1 MSLPSYPDASY
12 PSHPGQSAGG
22 HDPYGGPAPA
32 RTNGFAVAA
41 LVLGL
46 VACLFFWTIVGGLLL
61 GLLAVVFGVVA
72 ALRTRQGRAP
82 RRAMA
87 IVGAAF
93 GALGLIGS
101 AIVLVLA
108 VSVFDSQK
116 FQDFQDCVEQAD
128 SRAAEDRCSEDFV
141 DDLTG

>member
-1 MSLPSYPDASY
+1 MSLPSYPDSPY
-12 PSHPGQSAGG
+12 SAPPAAG
-22 HDPYGGPAPA
+22 HDPYGGQPPA

-46 VACLFFWTIVGGLLL
+46 LACLFFWTVVGGLLL
-61 GLLAVVFGVVA
+61 GLLAVVFGVIA

-82 RRAMA
+82 RRVMA

-101 AIVLVLA
+101 VIVLVVA
-108 VSVFDSQK
+108 VSVFDSQEFK
-116 FQDFQDCVEQAD
+116 DLENCVERANGQ
-128 SRAAEDRCSEDFV
+128 AAEDRCMEDFI
-141 DDLTG
+141 DGLSS

>member
-12 PSHPGQSAGG
+12 PGEPAGN
-22 HDPYGGPAPA
+22 HEPYGDQAPAP
-32 RTNGFAVAA
+32 TNGFAVAA

-46 VACLFFWTIVGGLLL
+46 IACLFFWTIVGGLLL
-61 GLLAVVFGVVA
+61 GLLAVVFGIIAV
-72 ALRTRQGRAP
+72 LRTRQGRAP

-87 IVGAAF
+87 VVGAAF

-108 VSVFDSQK
+108 VSVFDSQEFK
-116 FQDFQDCVEQAD
+116 NFQDCVERAD
-128 SRAAEDRCSEDFV
+128 SRAAEDRCSEDFI
-141 DDLTG
+141 DGLGS

>member
-12 PSHPGQSAGG
+12 PGQSAGQ
-22 HDPYGGPAPA
+22 HDPYGGQAPA

-46 VACLFFWTIVGGLLL
+46 LACLFFWTIVGGLLL
-61 GLLAVVFGVVA
+61 GLLAVIFGIVA

-82 RRAMA
+82 RRVMA
-87 IVGAAF
+87 IVGTVF

-101 AIVLVLA
+101 AIVLVA
-108 VSVFDSQK
+108 AISVFDSQEFK
-116 FQDFQDCVEQAD
+116 NFEDCVDKAASQ
-128 SRAAEDRCSEDFV
+128 SAEDRCTEDFV
-141 DDLTG
+141 DELTN

>member
-1 MSLPSYPDASY
+1 MSLPSYPDSPY
-12 PSHPGQSAGG
+12 SAPPAAG
-22 HDPYGGPAPA
+22 HDPYGGQPPA

-46 VACLFFWTIVGGLLL
+46 LACLFFWTVVGGLLL
-61 GLLAVVFGVVA
+61 GLLAVVFGVIA

-82 RRAMA
+82 RRVMA

-101 AIVLVLA
+101 VIVLVVA
-108 VSVFDSQK
+108 VSVFDSQEFK
-116 FQDFQDCVEQAD
+116 DFENCVERANGQ
-128 SRAAEDRCSEDFV
+128 AAEDRCMEDFI
-141 DDLTG
+141 DGLSS

>member
-12 PSHPGQSAGG
+12 PGQSADH
-22 HDPYGGPAPA
+22 HDPYGGQAPA

-46 VACLFFWTIVGGLLL
+46 LACLFFWTIVGGLLL
-61 GLLAVVFGVVA
+61 GLLALIFGIVA

-82 RRAMA
+82 RRVMA
-87 IVGAAF
+87 IVGTVF

-101 AIVLVLA
+101 AIVLVA
-108 VSVFDSQK
+108 AISVFDSQEFK
-116 FQDFQDCVEQAD
+116 NFEDCVDKATSQ
-128 SRAAEDRCSEDFV
+128 SAEDRCTEDFV
-141 DDLTG
+141 DELTN

>member
-1 MSLPSYPDASY
+1 MSLPSYPDSPY
-12 PSHPGQSAGG
+12 SAPPEAG
-22 HDPYGGPAPA
+22 HDPYGGQPPA

-46 VACLFFWTIVGGLLL
+46 LACLFFWTVAGGLLL
-61 GLLAVVFGVVA
+61 GLLAVVFGVIA

-82 RRAMA
+82 RRVMA

-101 AIVLVLA
+101 VIVLVVA
-108 VSVFDSQK
+108 VSVFDSQEFK
-116 FQDFQDCVEQAD
+116 DLENCVERANGQ
-128 SRAAEDRCSEDFV
+128 AAEDRCMEDFI
-141 DDLTG
+141 DGLSS

>member
-1 MSLPSYPDASY
+1 MSLPSYPDSPY
-12 PSHPGQSAGG
+12 SAPPAAG
-22 HDPYGGPAPA
+22 HDPYGGPPPA

-46 VACLFFWTIVGGLLL
+46 LACLFFWTIVGGLLL
-61 GLLAVVFGVVA
+61 GLLAVVFGVIA

-82 RRAMA
+82 RRVMA

-101 AIVLVLA
+101 AVFLVVA
-108 VSVFDSQK
+108 ISVFDSQEFK
-116 FQDFQDCVEQAD
+116 DFENCMDRAYG
-128 SRAAEDRCSEDFV
+128 RAAEDRCTEDFI
-141 DDLTG
+141 DELTN

>member
-1 MSLPSYPDASY
+1 MSLPSYPDSPY
-12 PSHPGQSAGG
+12 SARPAAG
-22 HDPYGGPAPA
+22 HDPYGGQPPA

-46 VACLFFWTIVGGLLL
+46 LACLFFWTVVGGLLL
-61 GLLAVVFGVVA
+61 GLLAVVFGVIA

-82 RRAMA
+82 RRVMA

-101 AIVLVLA
+101 VIVLVVA
-108 VSVFDSQK
+108 VSVFDSQEFK
-116 FQDFQDCVEQAD
+116 DLENCVERANGQ
-128 SRAAEDRCSEDFV
+128 AAEDRCMEDFI
-141 DDLTG
+141 DGLSS

>member
-1 MSLPSYPDASY
+1 MSLPSYPDSPY
-12 PSHPGQSAGG
+12 PGQPAAD
-22 HDPYGGPAPA
+22 HDPYGGQQPA

-46 VACLFFWTIVGGLLL
+46 VACLLFWTVVGGLLL
-61 GLLAVVFGVVA
+61 GLLAIVFGIVA

-82 RRAMA
+82 RRVMA

-101 AIVLVLA
+101 VIVLVVA
-108 VSVFDSQK
+108 VSVFDSQEFK
-116 FQDFQDCVEQAD
+116 NFEDCVDQANGQ
-128 SRAAEDRCSEDFV
+128 AAEDRCADDFV
-141 DDLTG
+141 DELTN

>member
-1 MSLPSYPDASY
+1 MSLPSYPDSPY
-12 PSHPGQSAGG
+12 SAPPAAG
-22 HDPYGGPAPA
+22 HDPYGGQPPA

-46 VACLFFWTIVGGLLL
+46 LACLFFWTVVGGLLL
-61 GLLAVVFGVVA
+61 GLLAVVFGIIA

-82 RRAMA
+82 RRVMA

-101 AIVLVLA
+101 AIVLVVA
-108 VSVFDSQK
+108 VSVFDSPEFK
-116 FQDFQDCVEQAD
+116 DFETCMDRANG
-128 SRAAEDRCSEDFV
+128 RAAEDRCTEDFI
-141 DDLTG
+141 DELTS